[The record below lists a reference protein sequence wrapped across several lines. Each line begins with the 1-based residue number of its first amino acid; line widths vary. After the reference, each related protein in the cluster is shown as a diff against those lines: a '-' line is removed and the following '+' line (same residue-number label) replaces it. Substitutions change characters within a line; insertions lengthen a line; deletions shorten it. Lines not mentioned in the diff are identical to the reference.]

1 MLLLTSK
8 RFYERWYDLGI
19 GFVAPMFGIGTVI
32 MAAFSPANEVPLVGG
47 RLLLA
52 SFFFYF
58 MIGLRFRA
66 AARANLIVFAALV
79 VAFLAGTMPTA
90 TATYLMFT
98 LFTANIIGV
107 AGSYALEHANRTAF
121 LEHRQL
127 TEVATHDG
135 LTTLLNRAAF
145 EDQIRRVWQ
154 QAQRDRQTVA
164 VIMIDIDYFKAY
176 NDRYGHIAGDDCLR
190 RVSSALR
197 DAARRRPLDFVA
209 RYGGEELVAVL
220 YGADKVLWRKHR
232 AQPADRGARAA
243 HSACQFRNAALR
255 HRERGCGCAWTPIA
269 SPRTT
274 PPWRWP
280 TRRCTPPNTRAA
292 IVTWRSEYSVGK
304 VDPAATTVLPLRES
318 DGSLPR
324 KWRQASLETG
334 PDPVGLRPTSAVDRD
349 FASAG
354 RGPLPRNIPSL
365 LNSSTISPRGSTAIT
380 PPLPPSAFILPS
392 TLADRLCERQLEVFH
407 LRADVVRDHGANEV
421 FAVPGRRHRAA
432 RVVA

>member
-1 MLLLTSK
+1 MAPTKISSPNSSDAARLLAKGFRFLRFDEPLETEFRTEHRTRLRVWNRVAIMVSACTVVGFAILDHFVLSAEHSRIANMVRFGMHVPAVILMLVFTSK

-32 MAAFSPANEVPLVGG
+32 MAAFSPPAEVPLIGG

-197 DAARRRPLDFVA
+197 EAARRRPLDFVA

-220 YGADKVLWRKHR
+220 YGADKSYGESIARSLLTSVRELRIPH
-232 AQPADRGARAA
+232 ADSETQPY
-243 HSACQFRNAALR
+243 
-255 HRERGCGCAWTPIA
+255 
-269 SPRTT
+269 
-274 PPWRWP
+274 
-280 TRRCTPPNTRAA
+280 
-292 IVTWRSEYSVGK
+292 VTVSVGVVSIDAYRIATHDAAVGLADQALYSAK
-304 VDPAATTVLPLRES
+304 HQGRDRYVAVDHGVTKLDPAATTVLPLRET
-318 DGSLPR
+318 PFR
-324 KWRQASLETG
+324 E
-334 PDPVGLRPTSAVDRD
+334 V
-349 FASAG
+349 
-354 RGPLPRNIPSL
+354 
-365 LNSSTISPRGSTAIT
+365 SSG
-380 PPLPPSAFILPS
+380 
-392 TLADRLCERQLEVFH
+392 
-407 LRADVVRDHGANEV
+407 
-421 FAVPGRRHRAA
+421 
-432 RVVA
+432 

>member
-1 MLLLTSK
+1 MAPTKNSSPNNSDAARLLAKGFRFLRFDEPLETEFRAEHRYRLRTWNRIAIMLSACTVVGFAILDHFVLDAEHSRISNMVRFGMHVPAVILMLIFTSK
-8 RFYERWYDLGI
+8 RFYERWYGVGI

-32 MAAFSPANEVPLVGG
+32 MAAFSPPNEVPLVGG

-58 MIGLRFRA
+58 MIGLRFRE
-66 AARANLIVFAALV
+66 AARANLIVFAALA
-79 VAFLAGTMPTA
+79 VAVFALDIQTA
-90 TATYLMFT
+90 TAIYLMAL

-220 YGADKVLWRKHR
+220 YGADKSYGESISRSLLTAVRELRIPHVNSQT
-232 AQPADRGARAA
+232 QPY
-243 HSACQFRNAALR
+243 
-255 HRERGCGCAWTPIA
+255 
-269 SPRTT
+269 
-274 PPWRWP
+274 
-280 TRRCTPPNTRAA
+280 
-292 IVTWRSEYSVGK
+292 VTVSVGVVSVDAYRVTTHDAAVALADEALYAAK
-304 VDPAATTVLPLRES
+304 HQGRDRYVAMDHGVNKIDPAATTVLPLRET
-318 DGSLPR
+318 SLR
-324 KWRQASLETG
+324 E
-334 PDPVGLRPTSAVDRD
+334 V
-349 FASAG
+349 SAG
-354 RGPLPRNIPSL
+354 
-365 LNSSTISPRGSTAIT
+365 
-380 PPLPPSAFILPS
+380 
-392 TLADRLCERQLEVFH
+392 
-407 LRADVVRDHGANEV
+407 
-421 FAVPGRRHRAA
+421 
-432 RVVA
+432 

>member
-1 MLLLTSK
+1 M
-8 RFYERWYDLGI
+8 
-19 GFVAPMFGIGTVI
+19 
-32 MAAFSPANEVPLVGG
+32 PLVGG

-58 MIGLRFRA
+58 MIGLRFRE

-90 TATYLMFT
+90 TATYLMAL
-98 LFTANIIGV
+98 LFTANIIGF

-164 VIMIDIDYFKAY
+164 VIMIDLDYFKAY

-220 YGADKVLWRKHR
+220 YGADK
-232 AQPADRGARAA
+232 AYGESIARSLLTAVRELRIPHA
-243 HSACQFRNAALR
+243 EFRDAALR
-255 HRERGCGCAWTPIA
+255 HRERGRGVGGCVPHRHARRRGGARRPGAVRRQTPG
-269 SPRTT
+269 PRSL
-274 PPWRWP
+274 RRHG
-280 TRRCTPPNTRAA
+280 TRRQQD
-292 IVTWRSEYSVGK
+292 RS
-304 VDPAATTVLPLRES
+304 
-318 DGSLPR
+318 
-324 KWRQASLETG
+324 
-334 PDPVGLRPTSAVDRD
+334 
-349 FASAG
+349 G
-354 RGPLPRNIPSL
+354 RN
-365 LNSSTISPRGSTAIT
+365 
-380 PPLPPSAFILPS
+380 
-392 TLADRLCERQLEVFH
+392 
-407 LRADVVRDHGANEV
+407 
-421 FAVPGRRHRAA
+421 HRAA
-432 RVVA
+432 AARAAVARSSAG

>member
-1 MLLLTSK
+1 MAPTKNSSPNSSDAARLLAKGFRFLRFDEPLETEFRTEHRTRLRVWNRVAIMVSACTVVGFAILDHFVLSAEHSRVANMVRFGMHVPAVIIMLLLTSK

-32 MAAFSPANEVPLVGG
+32 MAAFSPPTEVPLVGG

-197 DAARRRPLDFVA
+197 EAARRRPLDFVA

-220 YGADKVLWRKHR
+220 YGADKSYGESISRSLLTSVRELRIPH
-232 AQPADRGARAA
+232 ANSETQPY
-243 HSACQFRNAALR
+243 
-255 HRERGCGCAWTPIA
+255 
-269 SPRTT
+269 
-274 PPWRWP
+274 
-280 TRRCTPPNTRAA
+280 
-292 IVTWRSEYSVGK
+292 VTVSVGVVSVDAYRIATHDAAVALADQALYAAKHQGRDRYVAMEPGVNK
-304 VDPAATTVLPLRES
+304 VDPAATTVLPLRDAPPFRE
-318 DGSLPR
+318 
-324 KWRQASLETG
+324 
-334 PDPVGLRPTSAVDRD
+334 V
-349 FASAG
+349 SAG
-354 RGPLPRNIPSL
+354 
-365 LNSSTISPRGSTAIT
+365 
-380 PPLPPSAFILPS
+380 
-392 TLADRLCERQLEVFH
+392 
-407 LRADVVRDHGANEV
+407 
-421 FAVPGRRHRAA
+421 
-432 RVVA
+432 